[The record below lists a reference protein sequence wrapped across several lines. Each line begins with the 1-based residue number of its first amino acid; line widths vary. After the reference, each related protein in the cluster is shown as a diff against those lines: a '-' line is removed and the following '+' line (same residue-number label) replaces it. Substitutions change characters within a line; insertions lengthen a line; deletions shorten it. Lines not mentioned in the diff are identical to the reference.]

1 MADSYT
7 TIQGD
12 TWDLIAYNLWESSSY
27 TGDLMSANLG
37 YSDVAIFSAGVVLS
51 VPDITIDTSATN
63 LPPWK
68 E

>member
-12 TWDLIAYNLWESSSY
+12 TWDLIAYNLWGNSSY

>member
-1 MADSYT
+1 MADNYT